1 MKKLFS
7 PISVLCVLTLS
18 ISSNIPLQ
26 AGGCSSHKNKKAE
39 IECKVNDQECIQ
51 KKAEK
56 KLKNFEA

>member
-1 MKKLFS
+1 MKNFFS
-7 PISVLCVLTLS
+7 SISVLCLLTLS

-39 IECKVNDQECIQ
+39 IECKINDEECIQ
-51 KKAEK
+51 EKAEK